1 MKFKTRTPMAVLTRP
16 ATRNAAESTR
26 VRPSRLLR
34 PTVLRTQARV
44 EKPRVF
50 CDPRMPGSWREIV
63 PASLLPE
70 QAA

>member
-16 ATRNAAESTR
+16 LTRNAAESTK

-34 PTVLRTQARV
+34 SSRTQAQARID
-44 EKPRVF
+44 KPRVF

-63 PASLLPE
+63 PANLLPE